1 MNRSPIAVLL
11 LQTRWSLESDRSDPI
26 GRVAEARGAVRPRA
40 ELVPAKAMSVEPVA
54 LEPVTLDAA
63 RVELVPVERPPSGL
77 VEDEREAVSVA
88 RLRARREAADW
99 RAMRASELLD
109 RRIRRDV
116 ELTGIAFTDN
126 VLAAPAFADLRRA
139 ERLRDGGDVVATRR
153 RAVVLPLAA
162 DSFCVVVDRASA
174 RCPVAEVS
182 GTGLPLGTGAAVAAS
197 V

>member
-1 MNRSPIAVLL
+1 
-11 LQTRWSLESDRSDPI
+11 
-26 GRVAEARGAVRPRA
+26 
-40 ELVPAKAMSVEPVA
+40 
-54 LEPVTLDAA
+54 
-63 RVELVPVERPPSGL
+63 
-77 VEDEREAVSVA
+77 
-88 RLRARREAADW
+88 
-99 RAMRASELLD
+99 ASELLD

-126 VLAAPAFADLRRA
+126 VLGAPAFAALRRA

-153 RAVVLPLAA
+153 GAVVLPLAA

-197 V
+197 VSVSTGDAVSWFAVITARVSELSWARISGVRSVLSSQAPSAGSAIPIMRASIRLRGGVFIRSIPYAEGAAPRSANPVAGHFRERTRARRAAVHQCAR